1 MPTRLGIEGKLYRN
15 VGSYTAPNWLEVS
28 NVRDLT
34 LTLEKDE
41 VDTTSRANAGW
52 KAFRYTLRN
61 ASIEF
66 DMLWDPSDAHL
77 QFFLQAFLN
86 SGTVIECAVL
96 DGPITTNG
104 SQGLRASFEVGRVTR
119 NEPMGDVM
127 TVNILLRP
135 TNASN
140 PPEWFTVS

>member
-15 VGSYTAPNWLEVS
+15 VGSDTDPNWDEVR

-41 VDTTSRANAGW
+41 VDTTCRANAGW
-52 KAFRYTLRN
+52 KVFRYTLRN
-61 ASIEF
+61 VSIEF
-66 DMLWDPSDAHL
+66 DMLWDPEDTHL
-77 QFFLQAFLN
+77 RVFLNAYLN
-86 SGTVIECAVL
+86 SGVKIECAVL
-96 DGPITTNG
+96 DGPITTRG

-127 TVNILLRP
+127 TVSILLRP
-135 TNASN
+135 TNADNS
-140 PPEWFTVS
+140 PVWFTVP

>member
-15 VGSYTAPNWLEVS
+15 VGTYAAPEWREVS

-61 ASIEF
+61 VSIEF
-66 DMLWDPSDAHL
+66 DMLWDSSDTDL
-77 QFFLQAFLN
+77 QFFLNAFLN

-96 DGPITTNG
+96 DGPITISG
-104 SQGLRASFEVGRVTR
+104 SQGLRASFEVGRFTR

-140 PPEWFTVS
+140 PPDWIVVP

>member
-15 VGSYTAPNWLEVS
+15 VGTYETPNWLEVS

-61 ASIEF
+61 VSIEF
-66 DMLWDPSDAHL
+66 DMLWDPSDLHL
-77 QFFLQAFLN
+77 QVFLAAFLN
-86 SGTVIECAVL
+86 SGAVIECAIL
-96 DGPITTNG
+96 DGPITASG

-127 TVNILLRP
+127 TVNVLLRP
-135 TNASN
+135 TNAPI
-140 PPEWFTVS
+140 PPAWITVP